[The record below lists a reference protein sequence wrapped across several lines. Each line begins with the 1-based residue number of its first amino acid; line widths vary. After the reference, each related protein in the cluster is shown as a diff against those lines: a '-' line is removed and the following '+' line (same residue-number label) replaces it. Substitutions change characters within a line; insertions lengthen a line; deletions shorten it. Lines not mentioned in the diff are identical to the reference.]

1 MTDSPSAAPA
11 LSVHHE
17 RTRTRG
23 VQPVVLKLTRAILKP
38 FLLAFFRIQREGR
51 EHVPD
56 GAVIL
61 ASNHRSF
68 LDPFVVGICLNRPIY
83 FVAKK
88 ELFDKRLTGWFLNC
102 LGAFPIRRGES
113 DEESVE
119 TAKQILARGD
129 ALVIF
134 PEGTRIRDGSLG
146 RPKRGVGRLALETG
160 AAVVPVGGHGTDGAP
175 RGGRPRPV
183 EGVGGRGAEGA
194 RRGWLLRP
202 VKVKARLGRPLTF
215 PRVSS
220 ASKQLAT
227 EVTARIWPCVELQW
241 EWLGGLPPLRKAAV
255 IGAGSMGTG
264 IAALLARAGL
274 EVELGCRVPAHAKA
288 IQAARRNDRY
298 LPQIDLPEGVTAVP
312 ISEIEF
318 AGVDL
323 VAFAVPASALP
334 NAVGGAGARI
344 GERTAV
350 LVLSKGL
357 VPSLGTLPSHYVR
370 ERVNARAIAC
380 LGGPFHSGE
389 AVASGAFAVLASAD
403 RDLRRQLGDVLER
416 AGIDVERSDDVV
428 GVELAGAA
436 KNAAVLAASAAAT
449 SGMNAAGAA
458 GGRVFREL
466 ERLGAAL
473 GAHPDT
479 FDGLAGV
486 GDLVATVLA
495 PHSRNR
501 RAGEMLASGMPAAAV
516 GAALRGTAEGVESV
530 PLLAG
535 ACAREGI
542 DAPATEALA
551 ALVEGRSA
559 PERWI
564 EGVRAG
570 SRRAA

>member
-1 MTDSPSAAPA
+1 MSDSHSQATA
-11 LSVHHE
+11 LSVHHARARE
-17 RTRTRG
+17 RG

-38 FLLAFFRIQREGR
+38 FLLIFFHMSRIGR

-68 LDPFVVGICLNRPIY
+68 LDPFVVGICLNRPVY

-88 ELFDKRLTGWFLNC
+88 ELFDNRLYGWFLNC

-134 PEGTRIRDGSLG
+134 PEGTRIREGSLG
-146 RPKRGVGRLALETG
+146 RAKRGVGRLALETG
-160 AAVVPVGGHGTDGAP
+160 APVVPVAVHGTE
-175 RGGRPRPV
+175 R
-183 EGVGGRGAEGA
+183 A
-194 RRGWLLRP
+194 RRGWIFRP
-202 VKVKARLGRPLTF
+202 VKVKVRIGRPLTF
-215 PRVSS
+215 PRVEN
-220 ASKQLAT
+220 ASKSLAT

-241 EWLGGLPPLRKAAV
+241 EWLGGLPALRKAAV

-264 IAALLARAGL
+264 VATLLARAGL
-274 EVELGCRVPAHAKA
+274 DVQLGCRASA
-288 IQAARRNDRY
+288 QAERIAAAGRNDRY
-298 LPQIDLPEGVTAVP
+298 LPQVDLPDGVTASSV
-312 ISEIEF
+312 SDIEL

-323 VAFAVPASALP
+323 VVFAVPASALP
-334 NAVGGAGARI
+334 AAVGGIGASI
-344 GERTAV
+344 PERAAV

-357 VPSLGTLPSHYVR
+357 VPPFGTLPSEYVAA
-370 ERVNARAIAC
+370 RVNARAIAC

-389 AVASGAFAVLASAD
+389 AVAQGASAVLASRD
-403 RDLRRQLGDVLER
+403 RDFSRQLGDALER
-416 AGIDVERSDDVV
+416 AGIDVERTGDVV

-436 KNAAVLAASAAAT
+436 KNAAALAASAAAS

-458 GGRVFREL
+458 GGRVFSEL

-479 FDGLAGV
+479 FDGLAGI
-486 GDLVATVLA
+486 GDLLATVLA

-501 RAGEMLASGMPAAAV
+501 RAGELLARGVPAAQIGRML
-516 GAALRGTAEGVESV
+516 GATAEGVDCA
-530 PLLAG
+530 PLLAA
-535 ACAREGI
+535 ACAREGVA
-542 DAPATEALA
+542 APATEALA
-551 ALVEGRSA
+551 ALVEGNIE
-559 PERWI
+559 PGRWI
-564 EGVRAG
+564 EDVRAG
-570 SRRAA
+570 SRRAAA

>member
-1 MTDSPSAAPA
+1 MSGSPSASGT

-23 VQPVVLKLTRAILKP
+23 VQPLVLAITRAVLKP
-38 FLLAFFRIQREGR
+38 FLLAFFRVQRIGR

-68 LDPFVVGICLNRPIY
+68 LDPFVVGLSLKRPVY

-88 ELFDKRLTGWFLNC
+88 ELFDRLLAGWFRNC

-134 PEGTRIRDGSLG
+134 PEGTRVRDGSLG

-160 AAVVPVGGHGTDGAP
+160 APVVPVAVHGTE
-175 RGGRPRPV
+175 R
-183 EGVGGRGAEGA
+183 A
-194 RRGWLLRP
+194 RRGWLLKP
-202 VKVKARLGRPLTF
+202 VKVKVRLGRALTF
-215 PRVSS
+215 PRVES
-220 ASKQLAT
+220 ASKQLAS

-241 EWLGGLPPLRKAAV
+241 EWLVGLPPLRKAAV

-264 IAALLARAGL
+264 MATLLARAGL
-274 EVELGCRVPAHAKA
+274 EVQLGCRASEHAQS
-288 IQAARRNDRY
+288 IQSARRNDRY
-298 LPQIDLPEGVTAVP
+298 LPQVELPEGVTAAPV
-312 ISEIEF
+312 SEIEL

-323 VAFAVPASALP
+323 VVFAVPASALP
-334 NAVGGAGARI
+334 NAGGAAGARI

-357 VPSLGTLPSHYVR
+357 VPSMGTLPSHYVR
-370 ERVNARAIAC
+370 ERVHARAIAC

-389 AVASGAFAVLASAD
+389 AGASGASAVVASSD
-403 RDLRRQLGDVLER
+403 RHLRRQLGDALER

-466 ERLGAAL
+466 ERLGATL

-486 GDLVATVLA
+486 GDLLATALA

-501 RAGEMLASGMPAAAV
+501 RAGEMLASGGPAGAG
-516 GAALRGTAEGVESV
+516 GAALGGTAEGVESV
-530 PLLAG
+530 PLLAA
-535 ACAREGI
+535 ACARTGV

-551 ALVEGRSA
+551 ALVEGRIA

-564 EGVRAG
+564 ENVRAG
-570 SRRAA
+570 GRRAA

>member
-1 MTDSPSAAPA
+1 MSGSHSASETA

-17 RTRTRG
+17 RARTRG
-23 VQPVVLKLTRAILKP
+23 VQPIVLAITRAILKP
-38 FLLAFFRIQREGR
+38 FLLAFFRIQRVGR

-61 ASNHRSF
+61 ASNPRSF
-68 LDPFVVGICLNRPIY
+68 LDPFVVGICLNRPVY

-119 TAKQILARGD
+119 TARQILARGD

-134 PEGTRIRDGSLG
+134 PEGTRIREGSLG
-146 RPKRGVGRLALETG
+146 QAKRGVGRLALETG
-160 AAVVPVGGHGTDGAP
+160 APVVPVAVHGTE
-175 RGGRPRPV
+175 R
-183 EGVGGRGAEGA
+183 A
-194 RRGWLLRP
+194 RRGWRLRP
-202 VKVKARLGRPLTF
+202 VKVKVRLGRALTF
-215 PRVSS
+215 PRVEK

-264 IAALLARAGL
+264 VAALLARAGL
-274 EVELGCRVPAHAKA
+274 EVELGCRVPAQAKA
-288 IQAARRNDRY
+288 INAARRNERY
-298 LPQIDLPEGVTAVP
+298 LPQVDLPEGVTAVP
-312 ISEIEF
+312 ISEIEL

-323 VAFAVPASALP
+323 VVFAVPASALP
-334 NAVGGAGARI
+334 NAVGSAGARI

-357 VPSLGTLPSHYVR
+357 VPSQGSLPSDYVR
-370 ERVNARAIAC
+370 ERVNARALAC
-380 LGGPFHSGE
+380 LGGPLHSVE
-389 AVASGAFAVLASAD
+389 AVASGAAAVLASRD
-403 RDLRRQLGDVLER
+403 RHLRRQLGDALER
-416 AGIDVERSDDVV
+416 AGIDVERTDDVV

-436 KNAAVLAASAAAT
+436 KNAAALATSAAAT

-466 ERLGAAL
+466 ERLGATL

-486 GDLVATVLA
+486 GDLLATALA

-530 PLLAG
+530 PLLAT
-535 ACAREGI
+535 ACEREGV
-542 DAPATEALA
+542 DAPATKALA
-551 ALVEGRSA
+551 ALVEGRIA
-559 PERWI
+559 PDRWI
-564 EGVRAG
+564 AGVRAG
-570 SRRAA
+570 GRRAA

>member
-1 MTDSPSAAPA
+1 MSDSPSEAAT
-11 LSVHHE
+11 LSVHHV

-38 FLLAFFRIQREGR
+38 FLLAFFRMSRIGR

-61 ASNHRSF
+61 AANHRSF
-68 LDPFVVGICLNRPIY
+68 LDPFVVGICLNRPVY

-88 ELFDKRLTGWFLNC
+88 ELFDRRVAGWFLNC

-134 PEGTRIRDGSLG
+134 PEGTRIREGSLG
-146 RPKRGVGRLALETG
+146 RAKRGVGRLALESG
-160 AAVVPVGGHGTDGAP
+160 APVVPVAVHGTE
-175 RGGRPRPV
+175 R
-183 EGVGGRGAEGA
+183 A
-194 RRGWLLRP
+194 RRGWRLRP
-202 VKVKARLGRPLTF
+202 VKVKVRLGRALTF
-215 PRVSS
+215 PRVES
-220 ASKQLAT
+220 ASKRLAT

-241 EWLGGLPPLRKAAV
+241 EWLGGLPPLRTAAV

-264 IAALLARAGL
+264 MAALLARAGL
-274 EVELGCRVPAHAKA
+274 EVQLGCRASE
-288 IQAARRNDRY
+288 QAERIAAAGRNDRY
-298 LPQIDLPEGVTAVP
+298 LPQVELPAGVTASTV
-312 ISEIEF
+312 SDIEF

-323 VAFAVPASALP
+323 VVFAVPASALP
-334 NAVGGAGARI
+334 AAVGGVGARI
-344 GERTAV
+344 CERSAV

-357 VPSLGTLPSHYVR
+357 VPHQGALPSRYVR

-380 LGGPFHSGE
+380 LGGPFHSEE
-389 AVASGAFAVLASAD
+389 AVRSGAFAVLASAD
-403 RDLRRQLGDVLER
+403 RDFRRQLGDALER
-416 AGIDVERSDDVV
+416 AGIDVARTDDVV

-436 KNAAVLAASAAAT
+436 KNAAALAASAAAT

-458 GGRVFREL
+458 GGRVFSEL

-479 FDGLAGV
+479 FHGLAGV
-486 GDLVATVLA
+486 GDLLATALA

-501 RAGEMLASGMPAAAV
+501 RAGELLASGLPAAGV
-516 GAALRGTAEGVESV
+516 SSALGSTAEAVESV
-530 PLLAG
+530 PLLAA
-535 ACAREGI
+535 ACAREGVA
-542 DAPATEALA
+542 APATEALS
-551 ALVEGRSA
+551 ALIEGRIA
-559 PERWI
+559 PDRWI
-564 EGVRAG
+564 EDVRAG
-570 SRRAA
+570 GRRAA